1 MPGQMLHGQLSLGY
15 LLCDSNGPTNLPLKF
30 MEAGVS
36 KTTFPAIGWVGGW
49 PVKMEIR
56 LNSALAE
63 ARAWLSLA
71 IHAQA
76 ELNQAQ
82 QKLGHGFTSMKICWF
97 EIIYKR

>member
-15 LLCDSNGPTNLPLKF
+15 LLSDRYGPTNLPLKF

-36 KTTFPAIGWVGGW
+36 KTTFPAVGWVVGWVCGWVGGW

-63 ARAWLSLA
+63 AGAWLSLA
-71 IHAQA
+71 RKAGA
-76 ELNQAQ
+76 WLCQAQ
-82 QKLGHGFTSMKICWF
+82 YSCS
-97 EIIYKR
+97 

>member
-15 LLCDSNGPTNLPLKF
+15 LLCDRYGPTNLPLKF

-36 KTTFPAIGWVGGW
+36 KTTFPAVGWVGGW

-63 ARAWLSLA
+63 AGAWLSLA
-71 IHAQA
+71 IH
-76 ELNQAQ
+76 
-82 QKLGHGFTSMKICWF
+82 
-97 EIIYKR
+97 

>member
-36 KTTFPAIGWVGGW
+36 KTTFPAVGWVVGWLGGW

-63 ARAWLSLA
+63 AGAWLSLA
-71 IHAQA
+71 ILKCQ
-76 ELNQAQ
+76 
-82 QKLGHGFTSMKICWF
+82 TSFLTIFNSFINKC
-97 EIIYKR
+97 